1 MIKRCFLLC
10 LSMFLMQITLA
21 QKVVVSGIV
30 TDEYTGRPVPMANVR
45 AERGG
50 ESVVTNDDGVFVLKT
65 SDASVA
71 IVVTHLGYQSQRIG
85 VHVHGTPVS
94 VRLKPATV
102 ALKEVVVKLN
112 EPRQL
117 VNIAIK
123 KIPKNYST
131 QPESYECF
139 YRETA
144 MKRQHYIYVAEGV
157 VDMYK
162 TGYDRS
168 TARDRVA
175 IRKGRRLVSSRQSD
189 TLGVKVMGGP
199 VQPIQLD
206 VVKNTDFLLNAEEL
220 DAYSFSMGVPT
231 TIGDRQQFV
240 VEIAPRWEK
249 PYPLFFGKL
258 YIDCE
263 TLAFTR
269 AELTLDMH
277 NREKAT
283 SYMLIRKPFGVKFK
297 PKELSCTID
306 YQTDADSITRISYI
320 RNVFRFNCD
329 WKKRLLATS
338 FTATCEMVV
347 TGRSSDHAHPISGH
361 ASFDTHE
368 AFYDQVN
375 FFRDP
380 DFWEDYNIIE
390 PSERL
395 DKAIGKILKRY

>member
-1 MIKRCFLLC
+1 
-10 LSMFLMQITLA
+10 
-21 QKVVVSGIV
+21 
-30 TDEYTGRPVPMANVR
+30 
-45 AERGG
+45 
-50 ESVVTNDDGVFVLKT
+50 
-65 SDASVA
+65 
-71 IVVTHLGYQSQRIG
+71 
-85 VHVHGTPVS
+85 
-94 VRLKPATV
+94 
-102 ALKEVVVKLN
+102 
-112 EPRQL
+112 
-117 VNIAIK
+117 
-123 KIPKNYST
+123 
-131 QPESYECF
+131 
-139 YRETA
+139 
-144 MKRQHYIYVAEGV
+144 
-157 VDMYK
+157 
-162 TGYDRS
+162 
-168 TARDRVA
+168 
-175 IRKGRRLVSSRQSD
+175 
-189 TLGVKVMGGP
+189 MGGP
-199 VQPIQLD
+199 VQHIQVD
-206 VVKNTDFLLNAEEL
+206 IVKNTDFLLNAEEL
-220 DAYSFSMGVPT
+220 DAYSFSMGVPA

-240 VEIAPRWEK
+240 VEIAPRGEK

-269 AELTLDMH
+269 AELSLDVR

-320 RNVFRFNCD
+320 RNVFHFNCD

-361 ASFDTHE
+361 ASFDTHD

-380 DFWEDYNIIE
+380 DFWKDYNIIE